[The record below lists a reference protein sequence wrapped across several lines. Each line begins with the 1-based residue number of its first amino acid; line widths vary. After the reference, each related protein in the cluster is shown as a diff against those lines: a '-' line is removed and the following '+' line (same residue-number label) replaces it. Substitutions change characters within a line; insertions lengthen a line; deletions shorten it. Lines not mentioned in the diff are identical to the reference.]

1 MSTGLRIELADLKP
15 WLQEG
20 IAPIVNPLKN
30 KGNDLLS
37 EIKSRLR
44 DVQENGDRIFVKS
57 EKEAEKGSPKTYRCA
72 KAANKMSKNVLN
84 IVDQIAVPNDVSY
97 ESLKSL
103 LKDLEKAF
111 VAIERERRVWYPRIS
126 PYFILDRK
134 RLDIAIRRAEDSI
147 RELRGF
153 LLQDYVKTKTV
164 ENALAMIDRLS
175 RLTEKAESYKKQRIQ
190 TEKRIKSLEDKIQET
205 LLKIGSTKDKAEL
218 SELSRLEQRIR
229 DLREKVKYNLRH
241 LQKPF
246 YKLQSLARSAQV
258 ALPPEEAK
266 KLEKYLDDP
275 FEAITSEKEGYPILK
290 RILQRVNN
298 AIRQGKLK
306 LKPARLR
313 KAQDQMESILK
324 KDVLNPLQRNCIE
337 AVLRRNQLLISETV
351 TTTQKELEHLQ
362 TLLQDLQRERESADS
377 KRKSLIE
384 EHKRLLEKIETQK
397 NELEKSIFKITGK
410 RVQVVL

>member
-1 MSTGLRIELADLKP
+1 
-15 WLQEG
+15 
-20 IAPIVNPLKN
+20 
-30 KGNDLLS
+30 
-37 EIKSRLR
+37 
-44 DVQENGDRIFVKS
+44 
-57 EKEAEKGSPKTYRCA
+57 
-72 KAANKMSKNVLN
+72 
-84 IVDQIAVPNDVSY
+84 
-97 ESLKSL
+97 
-103 LKDLEKAF
+103 
-111 VAIERERRVWYPRIS
+111 
-126 PYFILDRK
+126 
-134 RLDIAIRRAEDSI
+134 
-147 RELRGF
+147 
-153 LLQDYVKTKTV
+153 
-164 ENALAMIDRLS
+164 
-175 RLTEKAESYKKQRIQ
+175 
-190 TEKRIKSLEDKIQET
+190 
-205 LLKIGSTKDKAEL
+205 
-218 SELSRLEQRIR
+218 
-229 DLREKVKYNLRH
+229 
-241 LQKPF
+241 
-246 YKLQSLARSAQV
+246 LQSLARSAQV

-397 NELEKSIFKITGK
+397 NELEKSIFKIMGK
-410 RVQVVL
+410 RIQVVL

>member
-1 MSTGLRIELADLKP
+1 MSTGLRIEIADLKP
-15 WLQEG
+15 WLQEE

-30 KGNDLLS
+30 KGNNLLS
-37 EIKSRLR
+37 EIESRLR

-72 KAANKMSKNVLN
+72 KAANKMSKNILN

-134 RLDIAIRRAEDSI
+134 RLDIVIRRAEDSI

-164 ENALAMIDRLS
+164 ENALAMIDRLFQ
-175 RLTEKAESYKKQRIQ
+175 LTEKAESYKKQRIQ

-246 YKLQSLARSAQV
+246 YKLQSLARSARV
-258 ALPPEEAK
+258 TLPPEEAK

-275 FEAITSEKEGYPILK
+275 LEAITSEKEGYPILK

-313 KAQDQMESILK
+313 KARDQMESILK

-337 AVLRRNQLLISETV
+337 AVLRRNQLLTSETV

-397 NELEKSIFKITGK
+397 NELEKSIFKIMGK
-410 RVQVVL
+410 RIQVVL